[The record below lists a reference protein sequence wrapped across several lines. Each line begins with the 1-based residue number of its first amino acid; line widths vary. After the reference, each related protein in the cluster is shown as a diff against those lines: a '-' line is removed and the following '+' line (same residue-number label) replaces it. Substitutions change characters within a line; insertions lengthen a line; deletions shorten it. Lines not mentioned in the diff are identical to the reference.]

1 MGLRIVRLQFQG
13 PAVAGDGFVALAR
26 LVGEQA
32 KQMDGIGLIRFQL
45 QDSPIDLLGG
55 LQPATLM
62 MPDRNRQD
70 FGDDCHARI
79 VTI

>member
-1 MGLRIVRLQFQG
+1 M
-13 PAVAGDGFVALAR
+13 LADAR
-26 LVGEQA
+26 GNVTNGTYPLLFPF
-32 KQMDGIGLIRFQL
+32 IPPFIPRFQF